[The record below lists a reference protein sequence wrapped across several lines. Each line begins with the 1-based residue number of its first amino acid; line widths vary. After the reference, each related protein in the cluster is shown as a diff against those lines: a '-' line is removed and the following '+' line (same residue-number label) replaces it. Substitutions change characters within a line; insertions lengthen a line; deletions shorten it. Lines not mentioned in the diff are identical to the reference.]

1 MKSSWKVLL
10 TSSITFLVLAL
21 HVISEEASETPT
33 TKSSEDEDKQ
43 ESTKTLTPHEKA
55 ALLLYERAMESL
67 NEAKPSDRNAAFAT
81 LIQSSNLGHEASQE
95 LVARA
100 MLFGDDLPRDVA
112 GAVKLLK
119 KLSSRGNPTAQV
131 YLGFVYSI
139 GLGVKANSAK
149 SLLYYS
155 TAAASGDTF
164 ASMAMG
170 YRYWNGASV
179 MQSCE
184 TALGYYRNAAKK
196 VEEQVSFSGGSI
208 IQRIR
213 LVDEVENPGTF
224 TGVLDDDLIQYYQF
238 LADKGDV
245 QAQVGLGQLHYQ
257 GGRGVE
263 QDHARALN
271 YFLQAAEAGNAN
283 AMAFLGKMYL
293 SGGSIVKQDNA
304 TALKYFEM
312 AAAKNNPVGQSG
324 LGLMY
329 LQGKGVEKDH
339 GKAFKYFSQAAGQGW
354 VDGQLQLGLMYL
366 NGIGVPKD
374 ARQAIKYF
382 TYASQSG
389 HILGY
394 YNLAV
399 MHASGTGTLR
409 SCSTAVELF
418 KNVAERGKWGRLL
431 MQAHNVYK
439 EGRTTESFIKYAFL
453 AELGYEVAQ
462 SNAAFILD
470 RNEAKDLWSKN
481 DSLIRAL
488 MYWSRAAAQGYAV
501 ARVKLGDYH
510 YYGCGTKVDYEAA
523 AHQYRLASENQ
534 QNAQALFN
542 LGFMHEQGLG
552 LARDLNLAKRYYDQA
567 AESSPDAYVPVLLA
581 LIKLAIVYALDVTNG
596 GWMSSG
602 STTAT
607 AVSSAASS
615 ESKWSSFLS
624 FTAVFPPTLGP
635 DWDLYL
641 MSTLALILF
650 IVVYLRRDVNRVNGI
665 GRGNL
670 ANGQHR

>member
-1 MKSSWKVLL
+1 MKPHLCTLAISWFLLLVIPDKVFGEDSKVNGHSETDSRKDGDES
-10 TSSITFLVLAL
+10 TSSTVAPP
-21 HVISEEASETPT
+21 V
-33 TKSSEDEDKQ
+33 
-43 ESTKTLTPHEKA
+43 LTPHERA
-55 ALLLYERAMESL
+55 ALMLYDKAMEIL
-67 NEAKPSDRNAAFAT
+67 NETKPDRKSAFAT
-81 LIQSSNLGHEASQE
+81 LIESSNLGHEPSQE

-100 MLFGDDLPRDVA
+100 LLFGDDLPRDV
-112 GAVKLLK
+112 GRAVSLLK
-119 KLSSRGNPTAQV
+119 TLSSKGNPTAQL

-139 GLGVKANSAK
+139 GLGVKANSGK

-155 TAAASGDTF
+155 YAAASGNTF
-164 ASMAMG
+164 ARMAVG
-170 YRYWNGASV
+170 YRYWTGVSV
-179 MQSCE
+179 LQSCE
-184 TALGYYRNAAKK
+184 TALGYYRAAAKR
-196 VEEQVSFSGGSI
+196 VEEQVSFSGGSV
-208 IQRIR
+208 IQRVR

-224 TGVLDDDLIQYYQF
+224 TGVLDDDLIQYYMF

-283 AMAFLGKMYL
+283 ALAFLGKMYL
-293 SGGSIVKQDNA
+293 AGGSIVRQDNE

-312 AAAKNNPVGQSG
+312 AAAKKNPVGQSG

-329 LQGKGVEKDH
+329 LHGKGVDKDYA
-339 GKAFKYFSQAAGQGW
+339 KAFKYFSEAAAQGW

-374 ARQAIKYF
+374 SRQAIKYF

-394 YNLAV
+394 YNLAL
-399 MHASGTGTLR
+399 MHSSGTGTIR
-409 SCSTAVELF
+409 SCTTAVELF

-431 MQAHNVYK
+431 MQAHSAYK

-470 RNEAKDLWSKN
+470 RNEAFSLWSRN
-481 DSLIRAL
+481 DSLTRAL
-488 MYWSRAAAQGYAV
+488 MYWNRAASQGYAV

-510 YYGCGTKVDYEAA
+510 YYGCGTRVDYEAA
-523 AHQYRLASENQ
+523 AYQYRLASENQ

-542 LGFMHEQGLG
+542 LGYMHEQGLG

-567 AESSPDAYVPVLLA
+567 AESSPDAYVPVVLA
-581 LIKLAIVYALDVTNG
+581 LMKLALLYAWDVLH
-596 GWMSSG
+596 SG
-602 STTAT
+602 
-607 AVSSAASS
+607 
-615 ESKWSSFLS
+615 KWSSPLLS
-624 FTAVFPPTLGP
+624 LTALVSPSSFSQ

-641 MSTLALILF
+641 MSTLALVLF
-650 IVVYLRRDVNRVNGI
+650 IVVYMRRDVHRVQGNNNRG
-665 GRGNL
+665 
-670 ANGQHR
+670 GQHR